1 MAIPKMAAPKATDT
15 ITYTMAIKPPVM
27 KAITMA
33 KMIMS
38 GARMA
43 VRMIIMYESC
53 TLFVS
58 VVRRVTSELVEKR
71 SMFENEKR

>member
-1 MAIPKMAAPKATDT
+1 MM
-15 ITYTMAIKPPVM
+15 
-27 KAITMA
+27 MA
-33 KMIMS
+33 KTIIM

-43 VRMIIMYESC
+43 VRMSIMYACC

-71 SMFENEKR
+71 SMFENEKVWMFSNMSWRRLRAKPVEATEQV